1 MALPLFTPRAGG
13 GPRAPL
19 AVTRRESPARHVT
32 AAEGGL
38 RAAPHTGRSRAKPG
52 LARRVPAL
60 FPRRLAPRGRPSG
73 LQGRTA
79 APRHNGV
86 RAAPGAAQ
94 GGSGPAAR
102 PSRGRVL
109 WPCAAA
115 IAWHPA
121 RRFEVVHLAAFV
133 AVVVFAVVAAREP
146 VARLVQAAAKPPR
159 RLMACHGAC
168 CRGALSRTPHAS
180 RHAGPCRGRRREGD
194 RRGKRLK
201 KERQLELRRRP
212 AATRRRGDRMGSAI
226 SETSRSGP
234 QAVKDA
240 RSARLVEPVP

>member
-19 AVTRRESPARHVT
+19 AVTRRESPARRIT
-32 AAEGGL
+32 AAGRGL

-52 LARRVPAL
+52 LARRVSAL
-60 FPRRLAPRGRPSG
+60 FPRRRAPRGRPSG
-73 LQGRTA
+73 LQGRSA

-86 RAAPGAAQ
+86 GAAPGASQ

-109 WPCAAA
+109 RPCAAA

-121 RRFEVVHLAAFV
+121 RRFGGGPLFDV
-133 AVVVFAVVAAREP
+133 RRRRP
-146 VARLVQAAAKPPR
+146 VRGRRRSRAGRQAGPGGGSAAAAPHGVSRGVRPR
-159 RLMACHGAC
+159 
-168 CRGALSRTPHAS
+168 HAS
-180 RHAGPCRGRRREGD
+180 RHAGARRGSRPGD

-201 KERQLELRRRP
+201 KESSSSFGLVPRRLVDAETEWAPRYQGRRAPARRRSR
-212 AATRRRGDRMGSAI
+212 TREARGS
-226 SETSRSGP
+226 
-234 QAVKDA
+234 
-240 RSARLVEPVP
+240 